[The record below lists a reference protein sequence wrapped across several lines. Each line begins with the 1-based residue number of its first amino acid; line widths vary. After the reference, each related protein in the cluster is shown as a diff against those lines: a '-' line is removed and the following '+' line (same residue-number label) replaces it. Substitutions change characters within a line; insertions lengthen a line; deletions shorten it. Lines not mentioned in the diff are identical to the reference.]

1 MAGKTAMR
9 YRLEIKEE
17 ARQQLRAL
25 AKEQRRNVGRRL
37 DAPQSNLSGDVKK
50 LTAKTHELSVASR
63 QFASAFHTEKRSD
76 QRCMLCGIESKPM
89 SNVASPKKPTLKSL
103 AAEMRRLQ
111 ERIEDMED
119 LMELRSAIERNA
131 GKPGVPS
138 EQVKTELD
146 LD

>member
-1 MAGKTAMR
+1 
-9 YRLEIKEE
+9 
-17 ARQQLRAL
+17 
-25 AKEQRRNVGRRL
+25 
-37 DAPQSNLSGDVKK
+37 
-50 LTAKTHELSVASR
+50 
-63 QFASAFHTEKRSD
+63 
-76 QRCMLCGIESKPM
+76 M
-89 SNVASPKKPTLKSL
+89 SNVSSPKKPTLKSL